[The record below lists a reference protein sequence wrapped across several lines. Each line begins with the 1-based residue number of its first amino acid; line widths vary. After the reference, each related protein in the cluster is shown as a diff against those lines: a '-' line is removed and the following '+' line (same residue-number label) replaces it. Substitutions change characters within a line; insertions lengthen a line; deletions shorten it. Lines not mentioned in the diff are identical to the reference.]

1 MLTSADLLQFSG
13 PPPPFS
19 LSTAPFS
26 RALLI
31 LLLRRHICEINLA
44 PRTPWPFQLASV
56 SLTFVFSP
64 SLQLNFTFP
73 YLLFVVYAP
82 AFVCMPTKLSYSP
95 PATSAI
101 LIFDCVRAGY
111 FYVLTATCKV

>member
-1 MLTSADLLQFSG
+1 
-13 PPPPFS
+13 
-19 LSTAPFS
+19 
-26 RALLI
+26 
-31 LLLRRHICEINLA
+31 
-44 PRTPWPFQLASV
+44 
-56 SLTFVFSP
+56 
-64 SLQLNFTFP
+64 LNFTFP

-111 FYVLTATCKV
+111 FYVFTATCKV